1 MWESW
6 VDPGQL
12 ADILEKAIKAIS
24 EGNDVF
30 VGTKT
35 GSGKSMTYESF
46 PVIKPG
52 STVLVIAP
60 LLTIMSEQS
69 EKLQKLGFK
78 ATYIGKNVSENEVIE
93 QGKYD
98 FVFGSPEVLVGDTKW
113 REILKSDVYQK
124 HMALIVVDE
133 THTVVVMSIFI
144 NIFFVDSLFM
154 YSDYRRVP
162 NENDANNLTKSVL
175 NFLWKYF

>member
-1 MWESW
+1 MRALVIYVVWLITKMAAPSIYKQIC
-6 VDPGQL
+6 DKFQISSL
-12 ADILEKAIKAIS
+12 TAYQEKAIKAIS

-78 ATYIGKNVSENEVIE
+78 ATYIGKNVSENEAIE

-133 THTVVVMSIFI
+133 AHTVVQ
-144 NIFFVDSLFM
+144 
-154 YSDYRRVP
+154 
-162 NENDANNLTKSVL
+162 
-175 NFLWKYF
+175 W